1 MHPRHRKSAS
11 GVSTSLTRAAACLSE
26 DAHAILLVTST
37 TKRRTLSIFF
47 IAFFETKLVI
57 VSFLPKLLNL
67 VFIPNDFSG
76 GLPFVLRCVD
86 ASGPVV
92 RLHGKEVTQDGRPFW
107 DTNQSLLSFNI
118 QARCQ
123 YLWSLGWGR
132 PSKRATHPRFQQHGC
147 RNRKLVWIPH
157 GTRGLN

>member
-26 DAHAILLVTST
+26 DAHAILLVIST
-37 TKRRTLSIFF
+37 TKRWTLSIFF

-76 GLPFVLRCVD
+76 SLPFVYALC
-86 ASGPVV
+86 
-92 RLHGKEVTQDGRPFW
+92 
-107 DTNQSLLSFNI
+107 
-118 QARCQ
+118 
-123 YLWSLGWGR
+123 
-132 PSKRATHPRFQQHGC
+132 
-147 RNRKLVWIPH
+147 
-157 GTRGLN
+157 